1 MRYINSQRSK
11 SRGTFHMKIDHT
23 KSGCI
28 SELAGVTVL
37 TLYDLSPCCGHVYVC
52 KSGKVF
58 SFFFG
63 GGGGGG
69 EVCSFGIV
77 GSKHSTPVSNG
88 SWIPIVTF
96 RNYDLT

>member
-37 TLYDLSPCCGHVYVC
+37 TLYDLTPAVGMCMC

-58 SFFFG
+58 LG

-69 EVCSFGIV
+69 GAGKVCLIV
-77 GSKHSTPVSNG
+77 ILGS
-88 SWIPIVTF
+88 
-96 RNYDLT
+96 